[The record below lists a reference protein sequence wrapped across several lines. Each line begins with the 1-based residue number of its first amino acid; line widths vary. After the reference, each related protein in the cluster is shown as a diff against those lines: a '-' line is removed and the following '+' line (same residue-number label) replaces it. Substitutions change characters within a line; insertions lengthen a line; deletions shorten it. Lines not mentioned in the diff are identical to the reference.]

1 MSYAVET
8 KSKSLP
14 LEHKAGTSKQ
24 THVQKLYVLISG
36 ATRDQQPY
44 TRTTNIKYLQRL

>member
-1 MSYAVET
+1 MSSAVEA

-14 LEHKAGTSKQ
+14 LKQKAGTSRQ

-36 ATRDQQPY
+36 PTRDQQPY
-44 TRTTNIKYLQRL
+44 TRTIDTKYLQRL